1 MLQEQ
6 VLTWVTNTTSTAGDV
21 TLIAAPGAGVR
32 IVPVKV
38 IVQNESATADTLI
51 LKDGSTAKMRML
63 AQNQGDGLVLDFS
76 GGPYRW
82 KLAANAALVINKA
95 QAVATG
101 YSVGYYLEN
110 V

>member
-21 TLIAAPGAGVR
+21 TLVAAQGTDKR
-32 IVPVKV
+32 IVPVKA

-51 LKDGSTAKMRML
+51 LKDGSTAKIRVL
-63 AQNQGDGLVLDFS
+63 AQNQGDGIMLDFS

>member
-6 VLTWVTNTTSTAGDV
+6 VLTWVTGTTSTAGDV
-21 TLIAAPGAGVR
+21 TLVAAQGEKIR

-38 IVQNESATADTLI
+38 IVQDESSTADTLI
-51 LKDGSTAKMRML
+51 LKDGSIAKIRVL
-63 AQNQGDGLVLDFS
+63 AQNQGDGIVLDFAS
-76 GGPYRW
+76 GPYRW
-82 KLAANAALVINKA
+82 KLAANAALVLNKA

-101 YSVGYYLEN
+101 YSIGYYLEN